1 MSTRDP
7 RQDPAVRLAAQ
18 NLTQHFTDKSNQPIR
33 TPFYITQL
41 QVLYE
46 HDFYPWV
53 TADAIHILNEDNI
66 ITQFRKFDLPEPQK
80 LSNVRDIVFN
90 AHSHAYSENA
100 SLVKRHAQGI
110 AGLVN
115 RYSNPACT
123 KAVGDHLEGLVKYE
137 LRANE
142 FQITGTHT
150 NEFKGKTWTQTSHNL
165 DIVAEHKS
173 GKLNIGIEV
182 KNTLDLMEPDEIDT
196 KIDICNFLGLVPVFA
211 VRWMKPYMDCI
222 RNQGGF
228 SWIFKTQIYPPGF
241 EAFTKLLYNRL
252 SFSTRS
258 DSTRTPL
265 QFPVTVRTNIPPKS
279 AVAFAKWV
287 AKSLQSPPQR
297 NPGARC
303 GSSHMEDEDIANATV
318 YVPSEDQTD

>member
-1 MSTRDP
+1 M
-7 RQDPAVRLAAQ
+7 
-18 NLTQHFTDKSNQPIR
+18 
-33 TPFYITQL
+33 
-41 QVLYE
+41 
-46 HDFYPWV
+46 
-53 TADAIHILNEDNI
+53 
-66 ITQFRKFDLPEPQK
+66 
-80 LSNVRDIVFN
+80 
-90 AHSHAYSENA
+90 
-100 SLVKRHAQGI
+100 
-110 AGLVN
+110 
-115 RYSNPACT
+115 
-123 KAVGDHLEGLVKYE
+123 EGLVKYE

-265 QFPVTVRTNIPPKS
+265 QFPVTVRTDIPPKS